1 MLANRSMC
9 GNVKGMR
16 PHSWLLFACLFALAT
31 PSLGASELMK
41 TLDADNDGIVDLNDV
56 RVVARGICDH
66 LLDKEPSLAHAPKES
81 QDRFKRRFLELVT
94 ALFKAADVHGDGKL
108 DEEGLRTPAGR
119 NLEKLLTQH

>member
-1 MLANRSMC
+1 
-9 GNVKGMR
+9 MR
-16 PHSWLLFACLFALAT
+16 RHSWLLFAYLFLLAT
-31 PSLGASELMK
+31 PAVGASDLL
-41 TLDADNDGIVDLNDV
+41 TALDADKDGIVDLNDV
-56 RVVARGICDH
+56 RLVARGICDR
-66 LLDKEPSLAHAPKES
+66 LRDKEPSLDLAPKES